1 MYARVCALLQRKL
14 GTVKGEAAG
23 EGGGGFGRPKDGGKR
38 TRSSRWRQR
47 TAVGSSGWQR
57 SNGRAT
63 AAIVVVVVVA
73 VVVVRGGGEGRGPG
87 RAGDGEEEVEKE
99 EVESEG
105 AGGGGRSVE
114 TRRCRRRRVSPVGWV
129 GLVCTSTTPAPTWFQ
144 AKERMG

>member
-23 EGGGGFGRPKDGGKR
+23 VGGWFGRPKDGGKR

>member
-1 MYARVCALLQRKL
+1 MYERVCALLQRKL
-14 GTVKGEAAG
+14 GTVKGEAG
-23 EGGGGFGRPKDGGKR
+23 EGEGWFGRPKDGGKR

-63 AAIVVVVVVA
+63 AAAVVVVVA

-105 AGGGGRSVE
+105 AGGGGA
-114 TRRCRRRRVSPVGWV
+114 VG
-129 GLVCTSTTPAPTWFQ
+129 
-144 AKERMG
+144 